1 MSRPRFRAPTS
12 CNDCYRC
19 TKIAREWS
27 KRRFLRLVFCRRGP
41 EDPSPT
47 KHDWCHAV
55 NVCQYLTLT
64 LTAQTKHV
72 NNLLWGTMRTLDVP
86 NSDGSFMEKG
96 TARAAGQSS
105 FFFVGIHVKRHL
117 LVLLWTTLMSHVST
131 SMLAISLD
139 LHDYRYLQ
147 GMFTFNRRVCVRVP
161 SLLPLK

>member
-1 MSRPRFRAPTS
+1 M
-12 CNDCYRC
+12 
-19 TKIAREWS
+19 I
-27 KRRFLRLVFCRRGP
+27 KRRFLRRVFCRRGP

-117 LVLLWTTLMSHVST
+117 LVLLWTSAGFILSLSIGHLTLCRPPLLLIFLNH
-131 SMLAISLD
+131 L
-139 LHDYRYLQ
+139 YF
-147 GMFTFNRRVCVRVP
+147 FTWAFFRQRTILRI
-161 SLLPLK
+161 